1 MSGVP
6 VGSQYN
12 FVFRFIQQKPLP
24 DTEAVKCCDVQ
35 FLDAERGWRGS
46 ARPEVDVYV
55 ASHPLTT
62 DCLWEHQRIPY
73 IRPTGMGVRRIVSRM
88 GQ

>member
-6 VGSQYN
+6 VVSQYN

-35 FLDAERGWRGS
+35 FLDAERG
-46 ARPEVDVYV
+46 
-55 ASHPLTT
+55 
-62 DCLWEHQRIPY
+62 
-73 IRPTGMGVRRIVSRM
+73 
-88 GQ
+88 